1 MQLTHTHSLT
11 HSLTHTHTHAR
22 MRAHTYTHT
31 HTHSPVLLFYY
42 RCNDHTT
49 HIHTHRL
56 QCPVSLETVE
66 DGDHRLSRPQ
76 DLKLIEDVVLKI
88 FDPQKN
94 EASRADSSS
103 ELDDDDWCE
112 LEAKMILYNVLYI

>member
-1 MQLTHTHSLT
+1 
-11 HSLTHTHTHAR
+11 
-22 MRAHTYTHT
+22 MRTHTYTHT
-31 HTHSPVLLFYY
+31 HV
-42 RCNDHTT
+42 
-49 HIHTHRL
+49 HRL

-103 ELDDDDWCE
+103 ELDDDD
-112 LEAKMILYNVLYI
+112 